1 MKLKTFLLT
10 GLLLLGT
17 MSTKAQE
24 KQVQT
29 TFQTQD
35 DGLTKEELYEQI
47 IKFGIKFPDIVFAQ
61 AVLESG
67 AFTSKLF
74 KTANNLFG
82 MRVPTKRETSS
93 VGKTQSGYSKYTDWN
108 LSVYDYF
115 LWQDYML
122 RDKAEL
128 TKNQYLALLGRVYAS
143 DKKYVSSLKRV
154 IGEHK
159 HILTQ

>member
-10 GLLLLGT
+10 GMLLLGT
-17 MSTKAQE
+17 IATKAQE
-24 KQVQT
+24 KQVQIESN
-29 TFQTQD
+29 TQESIS
-35 DGLTKEELYEQI
+35 KESLYEQI
-47 IKFGIKFPDIVFAQ
+47 IKYGIKFPDIVFAQ

-82 MRVPTKRETSS
+82 MKVPTKRETSS

-122 RDKAEL
+122 KNKSEL
-128 TKNQYLALLGRVYAS
+128 TKNQYLALLGKVYAT
-143 DKKYVSSLKRV
+143 DKRYVSSLKRV
-154 IGEHK
+154 IGEHQ